1 MAEPSNATAPP
12 VAEKSPNPE
21 GTAQA
26 GTADEG
32 NESSNVSE
40 GNPADD
46 TKPNGAATPAKPST
60 SGSQD
65 DDTEMK
71 DANDAAEATST
82 PTTTQTPTSG
92 KKAANGSSKKKSAV
106 PEHKTKKL
114 NKKASSKRMT
124 NLDAEPGQY
133 YLARMKGHPP
143 WPSVIC
149 DEEMLPMSLL
159 DTRPVTTKLPDGTY
173 KKTEY
178 ADGGKRVQ
186 DRTFPIM
193 FLHTNEF
200 AWMPNTDL
208 TPLET
213 ATIDPTDTKGKSKP
227 LAAAYAKAAEENDL
241 QHYKD
246 MLADHQKAV
255 KEEQEAQAER
265 DAKKSA
271 KAKRKSVDASATP
284 AVDDDEMDIDDEEE
298 EPKPKS
304 KKRKKG
310 VESDVEEKPAKT
322 PKTATKLKLST
333 PKTPVETSSKKKA
346 SKSKSSTKKAAKESD
361 DEAVETP
368 KVEEK
373 RMTAEEARNAKE
385 KKVLWFRH
393 KLQRGFLSRDVPP
406 KEDEMKQMSDYLA
419 ELETY
424 LDLEPNIIRSTK
436 INKVL
441 KAMIKIPSIPQDE
454 IHQFKDRSLKI
465 LAEWNKTLSNEPGND
480 GQGDKEDDGKEAA
493 AAPTTNGT
501 AKDTEIQAAKAEAGE
516 AVAPEEEKEEAL
528 EKKIGTT
535 TEGEKEAEKSEGQSA
550 KEPEKVSE
558 EKGDA
563 PDVENAPAKEYQPP
577 AVEAA

>member
-1 MAEPSNATAPP
+1 MAEPSNTASP
-12 VAEKSPNPE
+12 VAETTPNPGE
-21 GTAQA
+21 NGEA
-26 GTADEG
+26 GTADG
-32 NESSNVSE
+32 ANESSGVSE
-40 GNPADD
+40 GNTVTDS
-46 TKPNGAATPAKPST
+46 KPNGATTPNKPHT
-60 SGSQD
+60 SEAQAG
-65 DDTEMK
+65 DTEMK
-71 DANDAAEATST
+71 DQENEAEATST
-82 PTTTQTPTSG
+82 PAVTQTPASS
-92 KKAANGSSKKKSAV
+92 KKATNGSSKKKSAV

-114 NKKASSKRMT
+114 NKKASSKRLT

-159 DTRPVTTKLPDGTY
+159 DTRPVTTRLPDGTY
-173 KKTEY
+173 KKAEY
-178 ADGGKRVQ
+178 ANGGKRVH

-193 FLHTNEF
+193 FF

-208 TPLET
+208 SPLDT
-213 ATIDPTDTKGKSKP
+213 AAIDPTDTKGKSKP
-227 LAAAYAKAAEENDL
+227 LAAAYAKASEENDL

-255 KEEQEAQAER
+255 EEEQLAQAER

-271 KAKRKSVDASATP
+271 KAKRKSADVSATP
-284 AVDDDEMDIDDEEE
+284 ADDDDEMDVDEEEE

-304 KKRKKG
+304 KKRKKEA
-310 VESDVEEKPAKT
+310 ESDEEEKPAKT

-333 PKTPVETSSKKKA
+333 PKTPAETSSKKKA
-346 SKSKSSTKKAAKESD
+346 PKAKTSSKKAPKESD
-361 DEAVETP
+361 DDAVETP
-368 KVEEK
+368 KVEQK
-373 RMTAEEARNAKE
+373 RMTSEEARVGKE

-406 KEDEMKQMSDYLA
+406 KEDEMKQMSDYLG

-424 LDLEPNIIRSTK
+424 LDLESSIIRSTK

-454 IHQFKDRSLKI
+454 IHQFKDRSLK
-465 LAEWNKTLSNEPGND
+465 LLGEWNKALSNEPGND
-480 GQGDKEDDGKEAA
+480 AQGDKEDDGKET

-501 AKDTEIQAAKAEAGE
+501 TKNTEAQAAKAETGE
-516 AVAPEEEKEEAL
+516 AAAPEEENDEAL
-528 EKKIGTT
+528 EGKIGTT
-535 TEGEKEAEKSEGQSA
+535 TEGEKEAEKSEGKPA
-550 KEPEKVSE
+550 EEPQKVSDD
-558 EKGDA
+558 KGDE
-563 PDVENAPAKEYQPP
+563 PDVESAPAKEYQPP